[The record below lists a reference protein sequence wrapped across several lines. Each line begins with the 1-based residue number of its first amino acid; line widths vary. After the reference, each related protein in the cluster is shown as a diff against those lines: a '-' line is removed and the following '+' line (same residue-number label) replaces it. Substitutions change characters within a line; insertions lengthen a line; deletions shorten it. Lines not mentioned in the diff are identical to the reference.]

1 MATKTAT
8 APKDD
13 RLFIRITLDFF
24 DSEKVFPLSPA
35 AKLAFIE
42 MIAWSARQHTDGRI
56 RKRLALARWTSE
68 VVEEL
73 LDSDPERPLLVEGDT
88 DYFIHDYAEHQ
99 QTTADIEAVREA
111 RRAAGRKG
119 GLAKAAAQ
127 KGVSSKK
134 VAKAS
139 KPLAKPAEKE
149 NEKENYKKK
158 GERKARTTVAAPVAL
173 CPVPDAPSPS
183 SQIENGL
190 DPDGVAPATAVGHPA
205 APESQEPK
213 PVGVSRPVAVD
224 PQSAVEPAPA
234 PVLEDPWAGLP
245 DLADHQ
251 AAQVSDTDRTDGR
264 VPACLNPT
272 SEKTVTAKD
281 QAVVAAVRA
290 YQVIG
295 TPAEWSSPD
304 DPRCRKHAYLP
315 REEVPPC
322 RNCMRA
328 RQWFE
333 QRADAEKQAHLA
345 AIHACSLCDELGY
358 VAVKNAAGETTG
370 VAHCD
375 HTGELPKPKAET
387 QPRPVGRGMPAHLR
401 EKLDNILGRKTAQET
416 APEAPQKPETP
427 NTHTDTPN
435 HDPNPAEECSGE
447 LVAVGAAS

>member
-13 RLFIRITLDFF
+13 RLFIRIALDFF
-24 DSEKVFPLSPA
+24 ENPKVFPLSPA

-42 MIAWSARQHTDGRI
+42 MIAWSARTHTDGRI
-56 RKRLALARWTSE
+56 RQRLALAMWTPE
-68 VVEEL
+68 VIEEL
-73 LDSDPERPLLVEGDT
+73 LDSDPERPLLAEGEN

-158 GERKARTTVAAPVAL
+158 GERKPRATVAAPVAL

-183 SQIENGL
+183 SQIEIGL
-190 DPDGVAPATAVGHPA
+190 IPAGVAPAAAVGHPA
-205 APESQEPK
+205 ASECQELK
-213 PVGVSRPVAVD
+213 PVGAPQPVVVD
-224 PQSAVEPAPA
+224 PQPAVEPAPA

-245 DLADHQ
+245 DLPDHQ
-251 AAQVSDTDRTDGR
+251 TAQASGTNRADSR

-272 SEKTVTAKD
+272 SEKTAKD
-281 QAVVAAVRA
+281 YAVVAAARA

-322 RNCMRA
+322 RNCMRV
-328 RQWFE
+328 RRWFD
-333 QRADAEKQAHLA
+333 QRAVAEKQAQLA
-345 AIHACSLCDELGY
+345 AIHACPLCDERGF
-358 VAVKNAAGETTG
+358 VEVKSAAGKTV
-370 VAHCD
+370 VARCD

-401 EKLDNILGRKTAQET
+401 EKLDSILGRQTAQET
-416 APEAPQKPETP
+416 APEAPQKAETRG
-427 NTHTDTPN
+427 THTGTLN
-435 HDPNPAEECSGE
+435 HDSNPAEERSGE

>member
-24 DSEKVFPLSPA
+24 ENPKVFPLSPA
-35 AKLAFIE
+35 AKLAFLE
-42 MIAWSARQHTDGRI
+42 MIAWSARTHTDGRI
-56 RKRLALARWTSE
+56 RQRLALAMWTPE
-68 VVEEL
+68 IVEEL
-73 LDSDPERPLLVEGDT
+73 LDSDPERPLLVEGEN

-149 NEKENYKKK
+149 NENENENYKKK
-158 GERKARTTVAAPVAL
+158 GERKTRATVAAPVAL
-173 CPVPDAPSPS
+173 CPVPDAPSS
-183 SQIENGL
+183 SQIEVGL
-190 DPDGVAPATAVGHPA
+190 APDGVAPAAAVGHPA
-205 APESQEPK
+205 ASESQELK
-213 PVGVSRPVAVD
+213 LVGAPRPVVVD
-224 PQSAVEPAPA
+224 PQPVVEPAPA
-234 PVLEDPWAGLP
+234 PVLDDPWAGLP
-245 DLADHQ
+245 NLAGHQ
-251 AAQVSDTDRTDGR
+251 AVDTDCADSR

-272 SEKTVTAKD
+272 SEKTATAKD

-322 RNCMRA
+322 RNCMRS
-328 RQWFE
+328 RRWFE
-333 QRADAEKQAHLA
+333 QRAVAEKQAHLA
-345 AIHACSLCDELGY
+345 AIHACPLCDERGF
-358 VAVKNAAGETTG
+358 VEVKGAAGKTV

-387 QPRPVGRGMPAHLR
+387 QPRLTGRGMPAHLR

-435 HDPNPAEECSGE
+435 HDPNPAKERSGE

>member
-24 DSEKVFPLSPA
+24 ENPKVFPLSPA
-35 AKLAFIE
+35 AKLAFLE
-42 MIAWSARQHTDGRI
+42 MIAWSARTHTDGRI
-56 RKRLALARWTSE
+56 RQRLALAMWTPE
-68 VVEEL
+68 IVEEL
-73 LDSDPERPLLVEGDT
+73 LDSDPERPLLVEGEN

-149 NEKENYKKK
+149 NENENYKKK
-158 GERKARTTVAAPVAL
+158 GERKTRATVAAPVAL
-173 CPVPDAPSPS
+173 CPVPDAPSS
-183 SQIENGL
+183 SQIEVGL
-190 DPDGVAPATAVGHPA
+190 APDGVAPAAAVGHPA
-205 APESQEPK
+205 ASESQELK
-213 PVGVSRPVAVD
+213 LVGAPRPVVVD
-224 PQSAVEPAPA
+224 PQPVVEPAPA
-234 PVLEDPWAGLP
+234 PVLDDPWAGLP
-245 DLADHQ
+245 NLAGHQ
-251 AAQVSDTDRTDGR
+251 AVDTDCADSR

-272 SEKTVTAKD
+272 SEKTATAKD

-322 RNCMRA
+322 RNCMRS
-328 RQWFE
+328 RRWFE
-333 QRADAEKQAHLA
+333 QRADAEKQAKLA

-387 QPRPVGRGMPAHLR
+387 QPRLTGRGMPAHLR

-435 HDPNPAEECSGE
+435 HDPNPAKERSGE

>member
-56 RKRLALARWTSE
+56 RKRLALARWTPG

-73 LDSDPERPLLVEGDT
+73 LDSDPERPLLAEGES

-149 NEKENYKKK
+149 NEKETYKKK
-158 GERKARTTVAAPVAL
+158 GERKTRGSVAAPVAL

-190 DPDGVAPATAVGHPA
+190 PPAGVAPAAAVGHPA
-205 APESQEPK
+205 GPEPQGE
-213 PVGVSRPVAVD
+213 PVGAPQPVVVD
-224 PQSAVEPAPA
+224 PQLVVEPAPA
-234 PVLEDPWAGLP
+234 LVLDDPWAGLP
-245 DLADHQ
+245 DLAGHQ
-251 AAQVSDTDRTDGR
+251 TAQASGTDCADSR

-322 RNCMRA
+322 RNCMRS
-328 RQWFE
+328 RQWFD
-333 QRADAEKQAHLA
+333 QRAVAEKQAHLA
-345 AIHACSLCDELGY
+345 AIHACPLCDEHGF
-358 VAVKNAAGETTG
+358 VEVKGAAGKTV

-375 HTGELPKPKAET
+375 HTGELPKPKAGI
-387 QPRPVGRGMPAHLR
+387 QPRPTGRGMPAHLR
-401 EKLDNILGRKTAQET
+401 EKLDDILGRQTAQET
-416 APEAPQKPETP
+416 APAAPQKVETRGA
-427 NTHTDTPN
+427 HTDTLN
-435 HDPNPAEECSGE
+435 HDPNPAEERSGE

>member
-24 DSEKVFPLSPA
+24 DSEKVFPLSPG

-56 RKRLALARWTSE
+56 RKRLALAMWTPE
-68 VVEEL
+68 VIEEL
-73 LDSDPERPLLVEGDT
+73 LDSDPERPLLAEGEN

-158 GERKARTTVAAPVAL
+158 GERKARGSVAAPVAL

-183 SQIENGL
+183 SQIEIGL
-190 DPDGVAPATAVGHPA
+190 VPDGVAACGSRRHPA
-205 APESQEPK
+205 ASEPQGE

-234 PVLEDPWAGLP
+234 PVLEDPW
-245 DLADHQ
+245 
-251 AAQVSDTDRTDGR
+251 DG

-272 SEKTVTAKD
+272 SGKTVTAKD

-333 QRADAEKQAHLA
+333 QRATAEKQAHLA
-345 AIHACSLCDELGY
+345 AIHACPLCDERGF
-358 VAVKNAAGETTG
+358 VEVKSAAGKTV

-387 QPRPVGRGMPAHLR
+387 QPRPAGRGMPAHLR
-401 EKLDNILGRKTAQET
+401 EKLDSILGRQTAQET
-416 APEAPQKPETP
+416 DPAAPQKAETRGA
-427 NTHTDTPN
+427 HTDTPN
-435 HDPNPAEECSGE
+435 HDPNPAEERSGE

>member
-24 DSEKVFPLSPA
+24 GNPKVFPLSPG

-42 MIAWSARQHTDGRI
+42 MIAWSAWHHTDGRI
-56 RKRLALARWTSE
+56 RKRLALAMWTPE
-68 VVEEL
+68 VIEEL
-73 LDSDPERPLLVEGDT
+73 LDSDPERPLLAEGEN

-158 GERKARTTVAAPVAL
+158 GERKTRTTVAAPVAR

-183 SQIENGL
+183 SQIEIGL
-190 DPDGVAPATAVGHPA
+190 VPDGVATAA
-205 APESQEPK
+205 ASEPQGE

-224 PQSAVEPAPA
+224 PQPAVEPAPA

-251 AAQVSDTDRTDGR
+251 TAQASDTDCADGR
-264 VPACLNPT
+264 VPSCLNPT

-304 DPRCRKHAYLP
+304 DPRCRKHAYLL

-322 RNCMRA
+322 RNCMRS

-333 QRADAEKQAHLA
+333 QRAVAEKQAHLA
-345 AIHACSLCDELGY
+345 AIHACPLCDERGF
-358 VAVKNAAGETTG
+358 VEVKGAAGKTV

-375 HTGELPKPKAET
+375 HTGELPKPKAGT
-387 QPRPVGRGMPAHLR
+387 QPRLTGRGMPAHLR
-401 EKLDNILGRKTAQET
+401 EKLDGILGRKTAQET
-416 APEAPQKPETP
+416 APEAPQKPETRGA
-427 NTHTDTPN
+427 HTDTPN
-435 HDPNPAEECSGE
+435 PAEERSGE
-447 LVAVGAAS
+447 LVAVGVAS

>member
-1 MATKTAT
+1 MTYVPIEVDFYANPKFLDVSNAATGLWLKC
-8 APKDD
+8 
-13 RLFIRITLDFF
+13 
-24 DSEKVFPLSPA
+24 A
-35 AKLAFIE
+35 AWCKGYL
-42 MIAWSARQHTDGRI
+42 TDGVIPLKMVRNFGGTLKQI
-56 RKRLALARWTSE
+56 
-68 VVEEL
+68 
-73 LDSDPERPLLVEGDT
+73 SDLVESGLWEESVENGQKTYLFHDWFDYNLPRKEVEKRRQKERDLKRKSRSQKRANQWKSENVRCGHPT
-88 DYFIHDYAEHQ
+88 D
-99 QTTADIEAVREA
+99 VRGKIALTLVQEEVQVKIKEE
-111 RRAAGRKG
+111 REEGKKSRA
-119 GLAKAAAQ
+119 
-127 KGVSSKK
+127 
-134 VAKAS
+134 
-139 KPLAKPAEKE
+139 
-149 NEKENYKKK
+149 
-158 GERKARTTVAAPVAL
+158 TVAAPVAL
-173 CPVPDAPSPS
+173 CPMPDAPSS
-183 SQIENGL
+183 SQIEIGL
-190 DPDGVAPATAVGHPA
+190 TPDGVAPATAVGHPA
-205 APESQEPK
+205 ASEHQEPK
-213 PVGVSRPVAVD
+213 PVSAPQPVVVD
-224 PQSAVEPAPA
+224 PEPVPA
-234 PVLEDPWAGLP
+234 LVLEDPWAGLP

-251 AAQVSDTDRTDGR
+251 TAQASDTNRADSR

-272 SEKTVTAKD
+272 SEKTTTAKD

-416 APEAPQKPETP
+416 APEAPQKAETP

-435 HDPNPAEECSGE
+435 HDPNPAEERSGE
-447 LVAVGAAS
+447 LVAVGVAS

>member
-24 DSEKVFPLSPA
+24 GNPKVFPLSPG

-42 MIAWSARQHTDGRI
+42 MIAWSAWHHTDGRI
-56 RKRLALARWTSE
+56 RKRLALAMWTSE
-68 VVEEL
+68 IVEEL
-73 LDSDPERPLLVEGDT
+73 LDSDPERPLLSEGDT

-158 GERKARTTVAAPVAL
+158 GERKARGSVAAPVAL
-173 CPVPDAPSPS
+173 CPVPDAPSP
-183 SQIENGL
+183 QIENGL
-190 DPDGVAPATAVGHPA
+190 TPAGVAPAAAVGHSA
-205 APESQEPK
+205 ALEPQEQV
-213 PVGVSRPVAVD
+213 PVGAPRPVVVD
-224 PQSAVEPAPA
+224 PQPVPA

-245 DLADHQ
+245 DLPDHQ
-251 AAQVSDTDRTDGR
+251 TAQASDTDRADSR

-272 SEKTVTAKD
+272 SEKTATAED
-281 QAVVAAVRA
+281 HAVVAAVRA

-322 RNCMRA
+322 RNCMRV
-328 RQWFE
+328 RRWFE
-333 QRADAEKQAHLA
+333 QRADAEKQAKLA

-387 QPRPVGRGMPAHLR
+387 QPRLTGRGMPAHLR
-401 EKLDNILGRKTAQET
+401 EKLDNILGRQTAQET

-427 NTHTDTPN
+427 NTHTIPQTMIQTRQKSAQVN
-435 HDPNPAEECSGE
+435 S
-447 LVAVGAAS
+447 

>member
-1 MATKTAT
+1 MATKTAI

-24 DSEKVFPLSPA
+24 ENPKVFPLSPA
-35 AKLAFIE
+35 AKLAFLE
-42 MIAWSARQHTDGRI
+42 MIAWSARTHTDGRI
-56 RKRLALARWTSE
+56 RQRLALAMWTPE
-68 VVEEL
+68 IVEEL
-73 LDSDPERPLLVEGDT
+73 LDSDPERPLLVEGEN

-149 NEKENYKKK
+149 NENYKKK
-158 GERKARTTVAAPVAL
+158 GERKTRATVAAPVAL
-173 CPVPDAPSPS
+173 CPVPDAPSS
-183 SQIENGL
+183 SQIEVGL
-190 DPDGVAPATAVGHPA
+190 APDGVAPAAAVGHPA
-205 APESQEPK
+205 ASESQELK
-213 PVGVSRPVAVD
+213 LVGAPRPVVVD
-224 PQSAVEPAPA
+224 PQPVVEPAPA
-234 PVLEDPWAGLP
+234 PVLDDPWAGLP
-245 DLADHQ
+245 NLAGHQ
-251 AAQVSDTDRTDGR
+251 AVDTDCADSR

-272 SEKTVTAKD
+272 SEKTATAKD

-322 RNCMRA
+322 RNCMRS
-328 RQWFE
+328 RRWFE
-333 QRADAEKQAHLA
+333 QRADAEKQAKLA

-387 QPRPVGRGMPAHLR
+387 QPRLTGRGMPAHLR

-435 HDPNPAEECSGE
+435 HDPNPAKERSGE

>member
-24 DSEKVFPLSPA
+24 ENPKVFPLSPA

-42 MIAWSARQHTDGRI
+42 MIAWSARTHTDGQI
-56 RKRLALARWTSE
+56 RQRLALAMWTPE
-68 VVEEL
+68 VIEEL
-73 LDSDPERPLLVEGDT
+73 LDSDPERPLLAEGEN

-158 GERKARTTVAAPVAL
+158 GERKTRTTVAAPVAL
-173 CPVPDAPSPS
+173 CPVPDAPSSP
-183 SQIENGL
+183 QIENGL
-190 DPDGVAPATAVGHPA
+190 TPAGVAPATAVGHPA
-205 APESQEPK
+205 GPEPQGE
-213 PVGVSRPVAVD
+213 PVGAPRPVVVD
-224 PQSAVEPAPA
+224 PQPVVEPAPA

-251 AAQVSDTDRTDGR
+251 TAQASDTNRADSR
-264 VPACLNPT
+264 VPAWLNPT
-272 SEKTVTAKD
+272 SEKTMTAKD
-281 QAVVAAVRA
+281 HAAVAAVRA

-295 TPAEWSSPD
+295 TPVEWSAPN

-333 QRADAEKQAHLA
+333 QRADAKKQAHLA
-345 AIHACSLCDELGY
+345 AIHACPLCDELGY

-387 QPRPVGRGMPAHLR
+387 QPRPAGRGMPAHLR

-427 NTHTDTPN
+427 NTHTDTLN
-435 HDPNPAEECSGE
+435 HDPNPAEERSGE
-447 LVAVGAAS
+447 LVAVGVAS